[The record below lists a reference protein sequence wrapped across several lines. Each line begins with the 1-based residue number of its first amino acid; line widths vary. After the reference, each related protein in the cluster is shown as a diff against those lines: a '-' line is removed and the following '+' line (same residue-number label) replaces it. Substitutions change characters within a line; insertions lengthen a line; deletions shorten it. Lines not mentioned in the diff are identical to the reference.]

1 MEELELVLAKMSV
14 PLRYWIQYVVVP
26 IAGGLFCL
34 SGVIIAKK
42 PNAKDLFDKIM
53 PAKGFFGVGM
63 LAVGIWNA
71 IDFLPD
77 AGKMIDMSA
86 LIGFGGIGVIFSM
99 IFVGFLLGMPQIAA
113 WLPGE
118 SGAEKKGVELAK
130 KLATFELLLGLIAI
144 ASAVLL
150 AVGWLTFDVPKPKGL

>member
-1 MEELELVLAKMSV
+1 MEDLVLAKMSM
-14 PLRYWIQYVVVP
+14 PFRWWIQYVLVP

-34 SGVIIAKK
+34 SGMIIAKK
-42 PNAKDLFDKIM
+42 PNAKDLLDKVM

-77 AGKMIDMSA
+77 AGKVMDTSMLLGI
-86 LIGFGGIGVIFSM
+86 GGIGVVFSL
-99 IFVGFLLGMPQIAA
+99 IVVGFLLGMPQIAA

-118 SGAEKKGVELAK
+118 SGAEKKGVALAQ
-130 KLATFELLLGLIAI
+130 KLAAFELILGIVAI
-144 ASAVLL
+144 VSAVLL
-150 AVGWLTFDVPKPKGL
+150 AVGVMTWEPPKVGK